1 MGLGDMWVRSSP
13 NSLKRLPGES
23 YGADVMDSTAAFV
36 RDELSFFVPARFPGP
51 VAWAIGLI
59 GLVLIAAAVL
69 YVGKRSADPRA
80 YPVNEV
86 EVSGTLDYTDRD
98 ALRERVVK
106 HAKVGFYSLDL
117 EAIRVDIKRMPWI
130 AEAYIRRISPDR
142 LSIEVTEHEP
152 AARWNK
158 DSLISKR
165 FELFQPPQ
173 LQPDSVR
180 RAEWIAHFSRFPQL
194 RGSKGRHEEVLAA
207 FRSYEAEL
215 TGFDVEIEA
224 LLEDARHSRT
234 LLLDNQVSVK
244 LGSTHQSTRIGRFV
258 DVFNLLVP
266 EFKGESVKFDM
277 RYRNGFAVTRPGSP
291 RAFSSIEAAARSTRG
306 IEEEDGGVR
315 DEVAEG
321 EAE

>member
-1 MGLGDMWVRSSP
+1 MGSEMCIRDRTFSD
-13 NSLKRLPGES
+13 ES
-23 YGADVMDSTAAFV
+23 YAADVMDSTAAFM

-51 VAWAIGLI
+51 VSWAIGLL
-59 GLVLIAAAVL
+59 GLALMAAAVF
-69 YVGKRSADPRA
+69 YVGKRSVDPRA

-117 EAIRVDIKRMPWI
+117 EAIRIDIKRMPWI

-152 AARWNK
+152 AARWNS

-165 FELFQPPQ
+165 FELFRPPQ
-173 LQPDSVR
+173 LLADSVR

-194 RGSKGRHEEVLAA
+194 RGSDGRHEQVLAA
-207 FRSYEAEL
+207 FRSYETEL
-215 TGFDVEIEA
+215 SGYDVEIDA

-244 LGSTHQSTRIGRFV
+244 LGSTHQSDRISRFV
-258 DVFNLLVP
+258 DIFNLLVP
-266 EFKGESVKFDM
+266 DFKGEAVKFDM

-291 RAFSSIEAAARSTRG
+291 RAFSSIDATARSTRG
-306 IEEEDGGVR
+306 IEEEDGR

-321 EAE
+321 EVD

>member
-1 MGLGDMWVRSSP
+1 LCGL
-13 NSLKRLPGES
+13 
-23 YGADVMDSTAAFV
+23 
-36 RDELSFFVPARFPGP
+36 
-51 VAWAIGLI
+51 AIM
-59 GLVLIAAAVL
+59 AAAVL
-69 YVGKRSADPRA
+69 YVGKRGADPRA

-117 EAIRVDIKRMPWI
+117 EAIRIDIKRMPWI

-152 AARWNK
+152 AARWNS

-165 FELFQPPQ
+165 FELFRPPQ
-173 LQPDSVR
+173 LLSDSVR
-180 RAEWIAHFSRFPQL
+180 RAEWIAHFSKLPQL
-194 RGSKGRHEEVLAA
+194 RGADGRHEQVLAA
-207 FRSYEAEL
+207 FRSYETEL
-215 TGFDVEIEA
+215 TGFDVEIAA
-224 LLEDARHSRT
+224 LIEDARHSRT

-244 LGSTHQSTRIGRFV
+244 LGATHQNDRISRFV
-258 DVFNLLVP
+258 DVFKLLVP
-266 EFKGESVKFDM
+266 EFKGEAVKFDM

-291 RAFSSIEAAARSTRG
+291 RALSSIEAAARSTRG
-306 IEEEDGGVR
+306 IEQEGVR

-321 EAE
+321 EVN